1 MEDTMKISGVFFC
14 IVIIAF
20 LLPFMVVKCGDTKIA
35 SVSGL
40 KLATGGNLS
49 LDYMD
54 KMAESTKALTD
65 MAKAL
70 PGAETAPE
78 AEEPAKETKQEKL
91 KPNIWALLSLLL
103 GIGGLLTS
111 LLLPKKSYIIP
122 LVMAVAGIITLLLI
136 KNGLKANMDLS
147 SAGSDQIADMIKVQ
161 AQIGYYLAFLGFI
174 GAGVLAFLTGRN
186 SPYVSQE
193 NISRIIPD
201 SVENAY
207 GKAKETVVA
216 AGAVVAEKMD
226 DVVDKGKDLLD
237 KTNLDEKLEGVL
249 DKGQEYID
257 KGKDLLEKA
266 NLDEKLSGVVEK
278 VEDTVEKV
286 KDFGDTDDT
295 K

>member
-1 MEDTMKISGVFFC
+1 MKISGVFFC

-40 KLATGGNLS
+40 KLATGGNIS

-65 MAKAL
+65 MAKSL
-70 PGAETAPE
+70 PGAEESPE
-78 AEEPAKETKQEKL
+78 AEPAKEEKSEKL
-91 KPNIWALLSLLL
+91 KPNIWALLALLM
-103 GIGGLLTS
+103 GIGGLITS
-111 LLLPKKSYIIP
+111 LLLPKNSYIIP
-122 LVMAVAGIITLLLI
+122 LILAVGGIIALFLI
-136 KNGLKANMDLS
+136 KSGVKSGMNLPAEGGA
-147 SAGSDQIADMIKVQ
+147 QFADMIKVQ

-193 NISRIIPD
+193 NISRFIPD
-201 SVENAY
+201 SVENAFD
-207 GKAKETVVA
+207 KAKDTVTA
-216 AGAVVAEKMD
+216 AGAVVADKMD
-226 DVVDKGKDLLD
+226 DVVDKGKEYVEKGKDFIED
-237 KTNLDEKLEGVL
+237 AKLDEKLDDIV
-249 DKGQEYID
+249 D

-266 NLDEKLSGVVEK
+266 NLDEKFSGVVEK

-286 KDFGDTDDT
+286 KDFVDTDDT